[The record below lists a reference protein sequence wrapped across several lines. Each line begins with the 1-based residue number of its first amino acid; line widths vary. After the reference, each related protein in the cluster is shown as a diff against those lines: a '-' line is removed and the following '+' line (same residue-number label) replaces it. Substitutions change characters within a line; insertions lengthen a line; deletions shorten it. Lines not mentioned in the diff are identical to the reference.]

1 MSPSPDFER
10 RLRELDPSLFAAID
24 SQSNDGDRRS
34 WLALQRLARG
44 RDGSYVY
51 LEIGSHLGGSIQ
63 PHLLDP
69 CCRRI
74 YSIDNRPVVPPDDRG
89 QEFRYDGNST
99 ERMLSNLRAL
109 DADQVSKIVC
119 FESDA
124 RDVDPSRLPDRPDL
138 CFIDGEHT
146 RGAVLSDFELCFRV
160 CSPRAVLCF
169 HDDWIIYPALA
180 GILRTLRERGTPFTA
195 IKLQGSTFAI
205 LLGAS
210 AVPEED
216 FLRKAAMDGR
226 LFILHMRVRHFLK
239 RYLPA
244 PVQQAVRRLRRL
256 GRAPGQPAA

>member
-1 MSPSPDFER
+1 MSPSADFER

-69 CCRRI
+69 RCRRI

-99 ERMLSNLRAL
+99 ERMLANLRAL
-109 DADQVSKIVC
+109 DPEQVSKIVC

-124 RDVDPSRLPDRPDL
+124 REIDPSRLPERPDL
-138 CFIDGEHT
+138 CFVDGEHT
-146 RGAVLSDFELCFRV
+146 WSAVLSDFDFCLRV
-160 CSPRAVLCF
+160 CSPRAILCF

-180 GILRTLRERGTPFTA
+180 RILRRLRKQGARLKA
-195 IKLQGSTFAI
+195 VKLQGSTFAI

-210 AVPEED
+210 TVPD
-216 FLRKAAMDGR
+216 DGFLREAAVDGR
-226 LFILHMRVRHFLK
+226 LFIFRMRVRHLLK
-239 RYLPA
+239 RYLPD
-244 PVQQAVRRLRRL
+244 PVQQIARRLRRL
-256 GRAPGQPAA
+256 GRAPARPAA